1 MSHSERASNSLI
13 SLFKKQY
20 RYPAATMV
28 KEIGE
33 TLIDAAANDKSL
45 GGPSR
50 RLGLSL

>member
-1 MSHSERASNSLI
+1 
-13 SLFKKQY
+13 
-20 RYPAATMV
+20 MV